1 MNPAPLIYCV
11 TVEDTSDN
19 PECAA
24 ELFNALELDFSS
36 WRDEE
41 TKHVRHTVYC
51 ADRAAAESLL
61 RRLNDELIPMWRDF
75 GVVLEDPR
83 TAEIRKEDWAESWK
97 IHFKTMVIS
106 PRIVVRPSWES

>member
-41 TKHVRHTVYC
+41 TKHVRCSVR
-51 ADRAAAESLL
+51 DRPARA
-61 RRLNDELIPMWRDF
+61 
-75 GVVLEDPR
+75 G
-83 TAEIRKEDWAESWK
+83 
-97 IHFKTMVIS
+97 
-106 PRIVVRPSWES
+106 

>member
-41 TKHVRHTVYC
+41 TRHVRHTVYC
-51 ADRAAAESLL
+51 GGQDAAEALL
-61 RRLNDELIPMWRDF
+61 RRMRDELIPM
-75 GVVLEDPR
+75 
-83 TAEIRKEDWAESWK
+83 
-97 IHFKTMVIS
+97 
-106 PRIVVRPSWES
+106 

>member
-1 MNPAPLIYCV
+1 MNPAPVIYCV

-19 PECAA
+19 PEGAA

-51 ADRAAAESLL
+51 ADAAVAAILKAVESG
-61 RRLNDELIPMWRDF
+61 ELTEARIDQSVTR
-75 GVVLEDPR
+75 VLALKIEKGI
-83 TAEIRKEDWAESWK
+83 IR
-97 IHFKTMVIS
+97 
-106 PRIVVRPSWES
+106 